1 MIWNLEELSEYRDGL
16 LFVALAAVWGTAY
29 PAIDVGLR
37 ALPPVTFAALRY
49 DLAGALLLAYAAV
62 AGLRRGDRWRPRGFR
77 EWRLVGVG
85 GLLIIGLHF
94 ALLFAG
100 QQYVSGSIAS
110 VVMSTTPVLM
120 PLFALVLLPDERL
133 DRTGALGVG
142 LGLLGVAVVARPDPN
157 GGANVLGVALL
168 ALSAASFALGSV
180 LTERWDADLPVVPMQ
195 AWMMVVGA
203 LALHAMAAGP
213 LGESA
218 SLSAVTPATVAA
230 IVYLAVAASVG
241 GLLAYFTLMKRVGP
255 NEVSLVNYAVPMFA
269 ALGEWAAFGGTVEG
283 ATVAGF
289 LVILAGFLAVKWD
302 ALRRAATPTPDR
314 SAPDSYSSG
323 GGAVMVHGNVYLRDA
338 E

>member
-1 MIWNLEELSEYRDGL
+1 MKDFSEYRDGL
-16 LFVALAAVWGTAY
+16 LFLALAAVWGTAY

-62 AGLRRGDRWRPRGFR
+62 AALRRGDRWRPRGFR

-85 GLLIIGLHF
+85 GLLVVGLHF
-94 ALLFAG
+94 ALLFVG
-100 QQYVSGSIAS
+100 QGYVSGSIAS

-133 DRTGALGVG
+133 DRTGAVG
-142 LGLLGVAVVARPDPN
+142 IVLGLLGVAVVARPDPGG
-157 GGANVLGVALL
+157 GGANAMGVVLLL
-168 ALSAASFALGSV
+168 LSAASFALGSV
-180 LTERWDADLPVVPMQ
+180 LTERWDADLPLVPMQ

-203 LALHAMAAGP
+203 LALHALAAGP
-213 LGESA
+213 VGESA

-230 IVYLAVAASVG
+230 LVYLAVAASVG
-241 GLLAYFTLMKRVGP
+241 GLLAYFTLMRRVGP

-269 ALGEWAAFGGTVEG
+269 ALGEWAALGGTVEG
-283 ATVAGF
+283 TTVAGF

-314 SAPDSYSSG
+314 PTPDSYSSG
-323 GGAVMVHGNVYLRDA
+323 GGTVMVRGNVYYRDV